1 MHRRLNVVEDML
13 FVRTLIHSMMTIL
26 RNDHY
31 YLPIIT
37 ILHNNHYYLLMAHYN
52 FNARAGARYWLV
64 LVKRCRHVIPSKTFI
79 CEITSVVAPLTT

>member
-37 ILHNNHYYLLMAHYN
+37 ILHNNHYYLLLSSY
-52 FNARAGARYWLV
+52 GTL
-64 LVKRCRHVIPSKTFI
+64 
-79 CEITSVVAPLTT
+79 